1 MRPPRL
7 AQWLAG
13 YSSGSLDRE
22 VLLGDLQEEFADH
35 LRARGRAYAWA
46 WYWSQAVRSVA
57 PNLVRRAA
65 GGGSLF
71 PHSPRSTAM
80 SSLVQDLK
88 FAARLLVRRP
98 TLPAVA
104 SLSLVAGISLTAV
117 VFSLLDAAV
126 LRPLPV
132 TDPDALVVVL
142 SKRETGINHNF
153 SYPDLVDYRAGQRTL
168 ADLAGSS
175 ITTATVV
182 TPAGAMAIEADLVSG
197 NYFSMLGVPLRHGR
211 PIVEADVQS
220 GAPPVAVVTESLWH
234 SVAGPSAPFE
244 PRLMTVNGQPF
255 SIVGV
260 ATRGFK
266 GVQIG
271 RNVKLWAPISQQA
284 VMEPVGGQTFWDRRT
299 VSWLSLIG
307 RLKPGVDRI
316 LAAEDLNR
324 VEQALAA
331 AINRPEQR
339 RLLIEPGRQGDSMMP
354 AAAAEPLTLLFAAAA
369 LVLIVAT
376 LNVANLLATR
386 AADRERELAV
396 RTALGAGRGRLVRL
410 LLAEALLVGLASSVA
425 ALMATA
431 WLAALAVPLLPGLQD
446 PEALDVGVTTRVA
459 LFATGL
465 GLMASVI
472 STLLPISR
480 IWRGASGRALSGAG
494 RGSSASPAAQRF
506 RHALVVAQF
515 ALSLA
520 LVVTAALLLRTL
532 LNVRA
537 IPTGLAVD
545 RVALLEV
552 DPEAA
557 GYSGARVRQYLDE
570 AVARLTAVPGVTGA
584 AYGRIIPVGVGGSRV
599 SVLVPGYTPAAGEDM
614 EINYNV
620 VSPSYFDVLGIPIV
634 AGRAPASSDVLG
646 APLAAVVN
654 ETMAQRYWPGGSPL
668 GRTFEFGG
676 AGGPR
681 FEVVGVARDV
691 KYRTLREEPA
701 PSFYY
706 SVGQTK
712 QPRAGVMHVRT
723 AGDSDAVLPALRR
736 ALTEMD
742 AAVPL
747 GAVRTLR
754 DQRNRNAAAE
764 SLATTIGVTL
774 GGAALGLAA
783 IGLFAA
789 MSAAVAR
796 RTREIGVRMAL
807 GAGPGRILS
816 LVLADSLRLVLI
828 GTALGFAL
836 AFWIGQYLRDRLFGV
851 GPNDPVSFAA
861 GAVVLTAVALL
872 AGWAPARQA
881 ARVDPIRALRAE

>member
-7 AQWLAG
+7 AEWLAG
-13 YSSGSLDRE
+13 SSSGFIDRD
-22 VLLGDLQEEFADH
+22 VLLGDLHEEFVSLMH
-35 LRARGRAYAWA
+35 TRGRAYAWT
-46 WYWSQAVRSVA
+46 WYWSQALRSVA
-57 PNLVRRAA
+57 PNLARRFH
-65 GGGSLF
+65 GGSSL
-71 PHSPRSTAM
+71 PHSPRSALM

-88 FAARLLVRRP
+88 FACRLLVRRP
-98 TLPAVA
+98 ALPAVA

-132 TDPDALVVVL
+132 ADPDALVVVL

-153 SYPDLVDYRAGQRTL
+153 SYPDLVDYRTGQRTL

-211 PIVEADVQS
+211 PIVETDVQA
-220 GAPPVAVVTESLWH
+220 GAAPVAVVTESLWH
-234 SVAGPSAPFE
+234 AVAGPAAPFE
-244 PRLMTVNGQPF
+244 PRAVTVNGQTF

-260 ATRGFK
+260 AKRGFR
-266 GVQIG
+266 GVQVG

-284 VMEPVGGQTFWDRRT
+284 VMEPAGGQTFWDRRT
-299 VSWLSLIG
+299 VSWLTLIG
-307 RLKPGVDRI
+307 RLKPGVDRAM
-316 LAAEDLNR
+316 AAGDLNR

-339 RLLIEPGRQGDSMMP
+339 TLLLEPGRQGDSMMP
-354 AAAAEPLTLLFAAAA
+354 AAAAEPLTLLFAAAL

-376 LNVANLLATR
+376 VNVANLLATR

-410 LLAEALLVGLASSVA
+410 LLAEALMLGLGSS
-425 ALMATA
+425 ALALAATA
-431 WLAALAVPLLPGLQD
+431 WLAELAVPLLPGLND
-446 PEALDVGVTTRVA
+446 PDALDVGATTRVA
-459 LFATGL
+459 LFAAGL
-465 GLMASVI
+465 GVLAAMI
-472 STLLPISR
+472 SNVVPVVR
-480 IWRGASGRALSGAG
+480 IWRGSSGRALADAGRASSGA
-494 RGSSASPAAQRF
+494 PATQRL

-520 LVVTAALLLRTL
+520 LVVTAALLIRTL
-532 LNVRA
+532 MNVRA

-557 GYSGARVRQYLDE
+557 GYSGARVRQYIDE
-570 AVARLTAVPGVTGA
+570 AVARLTTVAGVTGV
-584 AYGRIIPVGVGGSRV
+584 AYGRVIPVGVGGSRV
-599 SVLVPGYTPAAGEDM
+599 TVAVPGYGPAADEDM

-620 VSPSYFDVLGIPIV
+620 VSPSYFDVLGIPLV
-634 AGRAPASSDVLG
+634 AGRAPAASDVLG

-654 ETMAQRYWPGGSPL
+654 ETMARRYWPAGSPL
-668 GRTFEFGG
+668 GQTFHFGG
-676 AGGPR
+676 DGGPR
-681 FEVVGVARDV
+681 FDVVGVARDV
-691 KYRTLREEPA
+691 KYRTLRETSA

-706 SVGQTK
+706 SVAQTK
-712 QPRAGVMHVRT
+712 QPRAGVLHVRT
-723 AGDSDAVLPALRR
+723 DGEPDGLLPELRR
-736 ALTEMD
+736 VLAELD
-742 AAVPL
+742 AAVPV

-754 DQRNRNAAAE
+754 DQRNRNAADE
-764 SLATTIGVTL
+764 TLAMTIGVAL

-807 GAGPGRILS
+807 GAAPARIVT
-816 LVLADSLRLVLI
+816 LVLGDSLRLVLL
-828 GTALGFAL
+828 GAALGFAL
-836 AFWIGQYLRDRLFGV
+836 AFWISQYVRDRLFGV
-851 GPNDPVSFAA
+851 GPNDPASFAT
-861 GAVVLTAVALL
+861 GVVVLAAVALV
-872 AGWAPARQA
+872 AGWAPARRA
-881 ARVDPIRALRAE
+881 ARVDPIEALRVD